1 MHLGREI
8 GQIGSDDRLDQDQAG
23 WTPKRRIS
31 AVHIHRTVASFRKLT
46 RYDQGVIGDTG
57 KEIESYCGCE
67 ALDVSSAARP
77 KDLQ

>member
-31 AVHIHRTVASFRKLT
+31 TDASFRKLT
-46 RYDQGVIGDTG
+46 RHVKGVIGNTG
-57 KEIESYCGCE
+57 KEIESYVYCDCE